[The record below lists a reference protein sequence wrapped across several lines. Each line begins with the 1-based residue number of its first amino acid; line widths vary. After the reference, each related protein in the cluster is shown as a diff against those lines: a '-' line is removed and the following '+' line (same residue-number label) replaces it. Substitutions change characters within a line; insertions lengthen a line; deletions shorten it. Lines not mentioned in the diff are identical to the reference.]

1 MSALDESALGESMLF
16 DPAAPL
22 TASGNLRRRA
32 VLSRFVDLMA
42 TAAAAV
48 AIAMLT
54 WVVWTVIKRGAP
66 ALSFAFF
73 TQNPQGLVAGG
84 IVNSI
89 LGTLVIVLF
98 GAAIAVPLGIL
109 CGLYLTEFAGP
120 NSRAGRILKVSL
132 EMMQGLPTIVVG
144 LFVFGL
150 LVLPLHK
157 ETGFAGAVALAII
170 MLPLI
175 ARSSQEMLLLVP
187 GTLREAADALGVS
200 RWRGVKGIILPAARA
215 GIVTGAILAIAR
227 AAGETA
233 PLLICNA
240 IFNTQ
245 TTELNP
251 FGHGVPSIPMY
262 IYTISDL
269 AVPDAYTRAWGAAF
283 ALMAFVLLANIGS
296 RFLLARSRRKTGQ

>member
-1 MSALDESALGESMLF
+1 MSAVDQSALGESMLF

-32 VLSRFVDLMA
+32 VVSRFVDVIA
-42 TAAAAV
+42 TAAAAM
-48 AIAMLT
+48 AIAMLA
-54 WVVWTVIKRGAP
+54 WVVWTVIKRGLP
-66 ALSFAFF
+66 ALSFVFF
-73 TQNPQGLVAGG
+73 THNPEGLAGGG
-84 IVNSI
+84 IVNSL
-89 LGTLVIVLF
+89 LGTMVIVLL
-98 GAAIAVPLGIL
+98 AAVIAVPLGIL
-109 CGLYLTEFAGP
+109 IALFLTEFAGP
-120 NSRAGRILKVSL
+120 NSRAGRVLRVSL

-157 ETGFAGAVALAII
+157 ETGFAGAVALSIV

-187 GTLREAADALGVS
+187 GTFREAADALGVS
-200 RWRGVKGIILPAARA
+200 RWRSVKGIILPAARA

-233 PLLICNA
+233 PLLICNSV
-240 IFNTQ
+240 FNPT

-262 IYTISDL
+262 IYTISDV
-269 AVPDAYTRAWGAAF
+269 AVANAYTRAWGAAF
-283 ALMAFVLLANIGS
+283 ALMAFVLLANIGA
-296 RFLLARSRRKTGQ
+296 RFLLARSRRKMGR